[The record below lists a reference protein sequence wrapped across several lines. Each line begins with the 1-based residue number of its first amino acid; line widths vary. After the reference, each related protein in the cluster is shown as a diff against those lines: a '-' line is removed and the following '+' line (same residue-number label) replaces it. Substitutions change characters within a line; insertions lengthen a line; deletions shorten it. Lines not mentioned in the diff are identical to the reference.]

1 MLRIGLDR
9 LVNSA
14 AFTRRIDAALEPV
27 LGPERLV
34 AGAQLIAGPSPYGV
48 VVGAALLT
56 VPVAALMDPGR
67 FLRHHHHDLAVFW
80 LIMLLGAIPSL
91 VHPVITLATR
101 RPVFVGVSGQ
111 HLVYGRLS
119 MFRKRLTN
127 IVVVPY
133 GGGRIT
139 AYRKRRRTTT
149 VDLEVP
155 GTGKLRLHAIK
166 TKRRDLECVLASA
179 QAAGVLLAATGVP
192 SPAEA
197 FGSA

>member
-1 MLRIGLDR
+1 MPGIGLDR

-27 LGPERLV
+27 LGAERLV

-48 VVGAALLT
+48 IAGAALLT
-56 VPVAALMDPGR
+56 IPVAALLGPAE
-67 FLRHHHHDLAVFW
+67 FVPHHHYGLAVFW

-91 VHPVITLATR
+91 VHPAITLAVQ
-101 RPVFVGVSGQ
+101 RPVFVGVSAQ

-119 MFRKRLTN
+119 MFRKRLTD

-133 GGGRIT
+133 GGGRIA
-139 AYRKRRRTTT
+139 AYRKRRHTTT

-155 GTGKLRLHAIK
+155 GSGRLRLHAIK
-166 TKRRDLECVLASA
+166 SKRRDLECVLASA
-179 QAAGVLLAATGVP
+179 QDAGVLLAATGVP